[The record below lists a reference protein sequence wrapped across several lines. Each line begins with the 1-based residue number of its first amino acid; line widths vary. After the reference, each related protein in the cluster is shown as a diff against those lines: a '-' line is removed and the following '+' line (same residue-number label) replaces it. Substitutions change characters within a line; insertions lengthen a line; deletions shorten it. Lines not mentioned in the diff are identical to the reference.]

1 MAEIEDDPKTFS
13 VPAPGGIF
21 FAGWIIA
28 IIVALVATAGL
39 VLARELWVSR
49 QTSALETQNQAGP
62 HVLVSDVLE
71 PPTTSH
77 LKLPATIRGY
87 DETDIFAK
95 IPGYLKTIKVD
106 KGDRIQKGELLAI
119 LTSPELDQQVATAR
133 ANYNLARVTDK
144 RYQQL
149 VRSQVIPQQ
158 TADETHFTM
167 LQDKAILDQDIAT
180 QQYETITAPFDGIVT
195 ARYIDPGHLVPA
207 NTTPGTPGS
216 GAIIS
221 VSRMSPLRVFVY
233 VPQNV
238 APFIKDG
245 DAATITAMGYAGQKF
260 TGTITRH
267 PEALSPDT
275 RTMLVE
281 VDLPNENQALYP
293 GMYANAEFIV
303 AMGSGSPMV
312 PDDALIFRDGKVY
325 VPVVRNNQLHLAE
338 VSPRL
343 RQRPDGGSN
352 QRHRSQGQGGGKRRP
367 GSPRRRKRPASTEH
381 AVAF

>member
-1 MAEIEDDPKTFS
+1 MAETEDDPKTFS

-28 IIVALVATAGL
+28 IIIALIATAGL

-49 QTSALETQNQAGP
+49 QTSALVTENLAGP

-95 IPGYLKTIKVD
+95 IPGYLKTLKVD
-106 KGDRIQKGELLAI
+106 KGDKIQKGELLAV

-133 ANYNLARVTDK
+133 ANYNLALVTDK
-144 RYQQL
+144 RFQAL
-149 VRSQVIPQQ
+149 VRAQVIPQQ
-158 TADETHFTM
+158 TADQTHFTM

-180 QQYETITAPFDGIVT
+180 QQYEIITAPFDGIVT

-221 VSRMSPLRVFVY
+221 VSRMAPLRVFVY

-238 APFIKDG
+238 APFIRNG

-303 AMGSGSPMV
+303 AMGTGSPMV

-338 VSPRL
+338 VVLGYDNGQTVEITSGIDPKDKVAVNVGQAAR
-343 RQRPDGGSN
+343 DGEN
-352 QRHRSQGQGGGKRRP
+352 VQP
-367 GSPRRRKRPASTEH
+367 
-381 AVAF
+381 VANTQ

>member
-28 IIVALVATAGL
+28 IIVALIATAGL
-39 VLARELWVSR
+39 VLARELWIGR
-49 QTSALETQNQAGP
+49 QTSALETQNQLGP
-62 HVLVSDVLE
+62 HVLVTDVLE

-106 KGDRIQKGELLAI
+106 KGDKIQKGELLAI

-238 APFIKDG
+238 APFIKNG

-338 VSPRL
+338 VVLGYDNGQTVEVTSGIDPKDKVAVNVGQAAR
-343 RQRPDGGSN
+343 DGEN
-352 QRHRSQGQGGGKRRP
+352 VQPVENTQ
-367 GSPRRRKRPASTEH
+367 
-381 AVAF
+381 

>member
-13 VPAPGGIF
+13 VQAPGGIF

-28 IIVALVATAGL
+28 IIVALIATAGL

-49 QTSALETQNQAGP
+49 QTSALVTENQAGP

-95 IPGYLKTIKVD
+95 IPGYLKTLKVD
-106 KGDRIQKGELLAI
+106 KGDKIQKGELLAV

-133 ANYNLARVTDK
+133 ANYNLALVTDK
-144 RYQQL
+144 RFQAL

-158 TADETHFTM
+158 TADQTHFTM

-180 QQYETITAPFDGIVT
+180 QQYEIITAPFDGIVT

-221 VSRMSPLRVFVY
+221 VSRMAPLRVFVY

-238 APFIKDG
+238 APFIRNG

-303 AMGSGSPMV
+303 AMGTGSPMV

-338 VSPRL
+338 VVLGYDNGQTVEVTSGIDPKDKVAVNVGQAAR
-343 RQRPDGGSN
+343 DGEN
-352 QRHRSQGQGGGKRRP
+352 VQPVQNTQ
-367 GSPRRRKRPASTEH
+367 
-381 AVAF
+381 

>member
-28 IIVALVATAGL
+28 IIVALIATAGL

-238 APFIKDG
+238 APFIKNG

-281 VDLPNENQALYP
+281 VDLPNEGQVLYP

-338 VSPRL
+338 VVLGYDNGQTVEITSGIDPKDKVAVNVGQAAR
-343 RQRPDGGSN
+343 DGEN
-352 QRHRSQGQGGGKRRP
+352 VQPVENTQ
-367 GSPRRRKRPASTEH
+367 
-381 AVAF
+381 

>member
-28 IIVALVATAGL
+28 IIVVLIATAGL

-238 APFIKDG
+238 APFIKNG

-338 VSPRL
+338 VTLGYDNGQTVEVTSGIDPKDKVAVNVGQAAR
-343 RQRPDGGSN
+343 DGEN
-352 QRHRSQGQGGGKRRP
+352 VQPVQNTQ
-367 GSPRRRKRPASTEH
+367 
-381 AVAF
+381 

>member
-28 IIVALVATAGL
+28 IIVALIATAGL

-62 HVLVSDVLE
+62 HVLVTDVLE

-238 APFIKDG
+238 APFIKNG

-338 VSPRL
+338 VVLGYDNGQTVEVTSGIDPKDKVAVNVGQAAR
-343 RQRPDGGSN
+343 DGEN
-352 QRHRSQGQGGGKRRP
+352 VQPVQNTQ
-367 GSPRRRKRPASTEH
+367 
-381 AVAF
+381 

>member
-1 MAEIEDDPKTFS
+1 MAEIEEDDPKTFS

-21 FAGWIIA
+21 FAGWIVA
-28 IIVALVATAGL
+28 IIVALIATAGL
-39 VLARELWVSR
+39 VLARELWIGR

-149 VRSQVIPQQ
+149 VRAQVIPQQ

-167 LQDKAILDQDIAT
+167 LQDKAILDQDLAN

-238 APFIKDG
+238 APFIKNG

-325 VPVVRNNQLHLAE
+325 VPVVRNNQLHLVE
-338 VSPRL
+338 VTLGYDNGQTVEITSGIDPKDKVAVNVGQAAR
-343 RQRPDGGSN
+343 DGEN
-352 QRHRSQGQGGGKRRP
+352 VQP
-367 GSPRRRKRPASTEH
+367 VENTE
-381 AVAF
+381 

>member
-1 MAEIEDDPKTFS
+1 MAETEDDPKTFS

-21 FAGWIIA
+21 FAGWIVA
-28 IIVALVATAGL
+28 IIIALIATAGL

-49 QTSALETQNQAGP
+49 QTSALVTENQAGP

-95 IPGYLKTIKVD
+95 IPGYLKTLKVD
-106 KGDRIQKGELLAI
+106 KGDKIQKGELLAV

-133 ANYNLARVTDK
+133 ANYNLALVTDK
-144 RYQQL
+144 RFQAL

-158 TADETHFTM
+158 TADQTHFTM

-180 QQYETITAPFDGIVT
+180 QQYEIITAPFDGIVT

-221 VSRMSPLRVFVY
+221 VSRMAPLRVFVY

-238 APFIKDG
+238 APFIRNG

-303 AMGSGSPMV
+303 AMGTGSPMV

-338 VSPRL
+338 VVLGYDNGQTVEVTSGIDPKDKVAVNVGQAAR
-343 RQRPDGGSN
+343 DGEN
-352 QRHRSQGQGGGKRRP
+352 VQPVQNTQ
-367 GSPRRRKRPASTEH
+367 
-381 AVAF
+381 

>member
-28 IIVALVATAGL
+28 IIVALIATAGL
-39 VLARELWVSR
+39 VLARELWIGR
-49 QTSALETQNQAGP
+49 QTSALETQNQLGP
-62 HVLVSDVLE
+62 HVLVTDVLE

-238 APFIKDG
+238 APFIKNG

-281 VDLPNENQALYP
+281 VDLPNVNQVLYP

-338 VSPRL
+338 VVLGYDNGQTVEITSGIDPKDKVAVNVGQAAR
-343 RQRPDGGSN
+343 DGEN
-352 QRHRSQGQGGGKRRP
+352 VQPVENTQ
-367 GSPRRRKRPASTEH
+367 
-381 AVAF
+381 